1 MADVMHSVVP
11 ATSSSR
17 FTEPNYWRDP
27 NSGNALQIQVEMPQN
42 RMQSVE
48 SVGQLPI
55 MLDGHRDTELN
66 NIAQMKL
73 GTMPGLIE
81 RFNGQHIV
89 SVTANIHDIT
99 LGEASL
105 KLNQALAGVGAPWPA

>member
-1 MADVMHSVVP
+1 
-11 ATSSSR
+11 
-17 FTEPNYWRDP
+17 
-27 NSGNALQIQVEMPQN
+27 MPQN

-48 SVGQLPI
+48 SVGELPV
-55 MLDGHRDTELN
+55 MLDGHRDTRLT

-89 SVTANIHDIT
+89 SLTANIHGIT
-99 LGEASL
+99 LGEAAE
-105 KLNQALAGVGAPWPA
+105 KLNQALAGAGRSAPGASKSS